1 MRSANDRRADTIKR
15 AAGKSAILT
24 KKEVP
29 QMHAWE
35 AIQKTLDYMENHIGE
50 DLRIEQLA
58 EMASL
63 SEFYYQR
70 LFSRLVKKPVREY
83 VKLRRLAGA
92 STMLGNKSTRI
103 LDIALDCG
111 FGSHETFTRAF
122 KEAYGMTP
130 EQYRSHPV
138 SLNHFDKP
146 DLLLG
151 YVLIDE
157 GVPLISDGLVL
168 EMNRKELREPA
179 LFMGLED
186 YVPIP
191 GQIPV
196 GETTGIDVP
205 GELWKRFHQEKNRI
219 PRIPRGREIG
229 VAYMGDAPDG
239 CFTYFT
245 GAEVATGA
253 SSASFRLWVLPARE
267 YVVCGFEA
275 ENFQLLTTVALDKAI
290 RYSGFW
296 LQKHNLK
303 QDAFAPEL
311 YYDTSGDV
319 SSDNSTPETT
329 YMELWLPIR

>member
-1 MRSANDRRADTIKR
+1 
-15 AAGKSAILT
+15 
-24 KKEVP
+24 
-29 QMHAWE
+29 MHAWE
-35 AIQKTLDYMENHIGE
+35 SIQKTLDYMEDHIGE

-63 SEFYYQR
+63 SVFYYQR

-83 VKLRRLAGA
+83 IKLRRLAGA
-92 STMLGNKSTRI
+92 SAMLGDKRKRL
-103 LDIALDCG
+103 LDIALDFG
-111 FGSHETFTRAF
+111 FESHETFTRAF

-130 EQYRSHPV
+130 AQYRNRPV
-138 SLNHFDKP
+138 ALNQFDKP

-205 GELWKRFHQEKNRI
+205 GELWKRFHLEKNRI
-219 PRIPRGREIG
+219 PGFPT
-229 VAYMGDAPDG
+229 DG
-239 CFTYFT
+239 KSGLPTWET
-245 GAEVATGA
+245 RPAAA
-253 SSASFRLWVLPARE
+253 SLTLPEPKWLPAKRTNLSGSGNSPHGRMSCAALRPKTSKRSRPSRSTKRSGTA
-267 YVVCGFEA
+267 VFGFR
-275 ENFQLLTTVALDKAI
+275 TT
-290 RYSGFW
+290 
-296 LQKHNLK
+296 
-303 QDAFAPEL
+303 
-311 YYDTSGDV
+311 T
-319 SSDNSTPETT
+319 
-329 YMELWLPIR
+329 